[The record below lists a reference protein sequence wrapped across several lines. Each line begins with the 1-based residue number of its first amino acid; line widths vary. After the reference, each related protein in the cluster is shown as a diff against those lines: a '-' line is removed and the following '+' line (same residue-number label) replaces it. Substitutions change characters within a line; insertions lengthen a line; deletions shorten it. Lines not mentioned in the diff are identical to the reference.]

1 MGIFAAICVLI
12 IYLFE
17 KYMPIE
23 TQKPTLL
30 FEPDETLKTLS
41 RAELIKLEE
50 RDPKLPM
57 FDYDELGKHTGIKG
71 AKAYVC
77 CKGKIFDCSSNEV
90 YRADGGYNCFAGK
103 EATLSLGKMEFDLVG
118 KLGWRLMLNHEE
130 LVVVAEWINY
140 FKQRYPLIGYLKE
153 EYEIFEKEYEDGIKS
168 GKLKVAEEVLQQ
180 DSKEKN
186 Q

>member
-1 MGIFAAICVLI
+1 MNDQTLAVMCIFAAICVLI

-77 CKGKIFDCSSNEV
+77 CSRHSSCPYKASPPRPAQV
-90 YRADGGYNCFAGK
+90 HPSLPGGEPAVWPAS
-103 EATLSLGKMEFDLVG
+103 ATCT
-118 KLGWRLMLNHEE
+118 
-130 LVVVAEWINY
+130 
-140 FKQRYPLIGYLKE
+140 
-153 EYEIFEKEYEDGIKS
+153 
-168 GKLKVAEEVLQQ
+168 
-180 DSKEKN
+180 
-186 Q
+186 